1 MKSFAQGFWSCLL
14 TFLLKDCWT
23 PIDEG
28 SGCRLLLE
36 IWIVRGPE
44 DYESLSICVINEI
57 LDIYNNGIEVDRNT
71 YTVQFYLGADWNFLA
86 MAFGIDSAALGAC
99 TPHTTMGTIR
109 PYFFV

>member
-1 MKSFAQGFWSCLL
+1 M
-14 TFLLKDCWT
+14 
-23 PIDEG
+23 
-28 SGCRLLLE
+28 
-36 IWIVRGPE
+36 
-44 DYESLSICVINEI
+44 INEI

-109 PYFFV
+109 LLFLYVADNLINLLILDLRLLD